1 MSGPYLTRG
10 EPRPRPFPRK
20 RGHATTAA
28 LLFLTAP
35 LVPASAQEPPD
46 SVQPDSVLVLSDLTI
61 SIGRLRVGAVPA
73 ARTPFPVQT
82 LRVDGGSTESV
93 TRRLAGLPGV
103 TLSNQTGSPYQSDL
117 RLRGFALSPIV
128 GVPQGVSVF
137 VDGVRVN
144 EADASQVHL
153 SLIPGG
159 AVDRVELLRGPVG
172 AFGKNALGGALN
184 FVTARGGEDT
194 SVSVEAEGG
203 SYGSVAGTVRAGG
216 RRDAYDG
223 FFVASYGRSNG
234 WRELGHSQ
242 ELSVFGKIGWRGER
256 TDAWV
261 SYTFESD
268 SLEGPGPLPES
279 WIQGGPLP
287 ADIVAPP
294 KDRRRLQY
302 TGGTGDAFTA
312 RLHFLNGRL
321 ERVLSEQWSVQL
333 ISFARF
339 VDFRQSNDNVTEP
352 NALGITQIASAG
364 TTAQFTYQPRDE
376 FLLILGAE
384 GVRNDVRIE
393 IQAHPNRTFVT
404 LAPHTTERL
413 RTDEDNF
420 ASFAESWWALSPSIA
435 LHGSLR
441 FDFSSLPVT
450 DLLDPADSGKNTF
463 SELSGGLGLSADLG
477 SGFNAFAGYGRG
489 FRSPVILEVSCA
501 DPEDPCQLPFELGP
515 DPPLLPVT
523 SDTWQAG
530 LRVGRQ
536 RFRGEAVGYWS
547 EVENDIFNVVD
558 LETPTRGFFTNL
570 ERTRRL
576 GLELSAEAVPLRGQ
590 RELTVTGSLGWTRA
604 TFESSAVLAAP
615 FLDEDD
621 DEGGDPPVVEPGD
634 RFPMVPEFSV
644 SAGVAYAFAN
654 TSLALQARWVGEQFL
669 IGDEGN
675 DAPFRRLDRYSLVD
689 LRVER
694 WLGRATAYLELS
706 NLFDRRYS
714 PFGIISRNV
723 RDAEQVERFLTP
735 GLPRTL
741 RVGLRVQSGR

>member
-1 MSGPYLTRG
+1 MGGSARL
-10 EPRPRPFPRK
+10 F
-20 RGHATTAA
+20 AA
-28 LLFLTAP
+28 LPFVAAP
-35 LVPASAQEPPD
+35 LIPASAQEPAD
-46 SVQPDSVLVLSDLTI
+46 SVPPDSVLVLSEITVP
-61 SIGRLRVGAVPA
+61 IGRLRVGAFPA
-73 ARTPFPVQT
+73 ARAPFPVQT
-82 LRVDGGSTESV
+82 LQIEDGSAESL
-93 TRRLAGLPGV
+93 TRRLARLPGV
-103 TLSNQTGSPYQSDL
+103 SLSNQTGSPYQSDV

-159 AVDRVELLRGPVG
+159 AVERVELLRGPVG
-172 AFGKNALGGALN
+172 AFGKNALAGALN
-184 FVTARGGEDT
+184 FVTARGSDDARIELET
-194 SVSVEAEGG
+194 EGG
-203 SYGSVAGTVRAGG
+203 SYGSASGTVRAGG
-216 RRDAYDG
+216 RWAAYDG
-223 FFVASYGRSNG
+223 FIAASYRRSDG
-234 WRELGHSQ
+234 WREHGHSE
-242 ELSVFGKIGWRGER
+242 ELSVFGKLGWSGER
-256 TDAWV
+256 TDAWL

-279 WIQGGPLP
+279 WIQGGALP

-294 KDRRRLQY
+294 QDRRRLQY

-312 RLHFLNGRL
+312 RMHFLNGRL
-321 ERVLSEQWSVQL
+321 ERVLSEEWSAQL

-352 NALGITQIASAG
+352 DALGITEIASVG
-364 TTAQFTYQPRDE
+364 TTAQLTYQPRDGL
-376 FLLILGAE
+376 LLILGAE
-384 GVRNDVRIE
+384 GVRNDVRID
-393 IQAHPNRTFVT
+393 IQAHPNRAFPS

-413 RTDEDNF
+413 RTDEGNL
-420 ASFAESWWALSPSIA
+420 ASFAEAWWALSPSLA

-450 DLLDPADSGKNTF
+450 DLLDPADSGENTF
-463 SELSGGLGLSADLG
+463 SEWSGGLGLSGDIG
-477 SGFNAFAGYGRG
+477 SGVNAFAGYGRG

-515 DPPLLPVT
+515 DPPLSPVT

-530 LRVGRQ
+530 LRLGGERL
-536 RFRGEAVGYWS
+536 RGEAVGYWS
-547 EVENDIFNVVD
+547 EVKNDIFNVVD

-576 GLELSAEAVPLRGQ
+576 GLELSAEAMPFRGKH
-590 RELTVTGSLGWTRA
+590 ELAITGSLGWTRA

-615 FLDEDD
+615 FLDED
-621 DEGGDPPVVEPGD
+621 EQGAPPEVEPGD

-644 SAGVAYAFAN
+644 SAGVAYAFFR
-654 TSLALQARWVGEQFL
+654 TSVALQALWVGEQFL

-675 DAPFRRLDRYSLVD
+675 EAPFKKLDRYSLVD
-689 LRVER
+689 LRVEHR
-694 WLGRATAYLELS
+694 IGQAMVYLELS
-706 NLFDRRYS
+706 NLLDQRYS

-723 RDAEQVERFLTP
+723 RGAEEEVERIPHARSPTNAARGAEGP
-735 GLPRTL
+735 
-741 RVGLRVQSGR
+741 

>member
-1 MSGPYLTRG
+1 MSERCLARS
-10 EPRPRPFPRK
+10 EPRTFLRK
-20 RGHATTAA
+20 RGHATTAT
-28 LLFLTAP
+28 LLLLGAP

-46 SVQPDSVLVLSDLTI
+46 SVAPDSVLVLSDVTV

-82 LRVDGGSTESV
+82 LRIEGGSAESL

-103 TLSNQTGSPYQSDL
+103 TLSNQTGSPYQSDV
-117 RLRGFALSPIV
+117 RLRGFSLSPVV

-153 SLIPGG
+153 SLIPGA
-159 AVDRVELLRGPVG
+159 AVERVELLRGPVG

-184 FVTARGGEDT
+184 FVTSRGSDDT
-194 SVSVEAEGG
+194 TLGIEAEGG
-203 SYGSVAGTVRAGG
+203 SYGSASGTLRAGG
-216 RRDAYDG
+216 RRGAYDG
-223 FFVASYGRSNG
+223 FFATSYRRSDG
-234 WRELGHSQ
+234 WREHGHSR
-242 ELSVFGKIGWRGER
+242 ELSVFGKLGWRGER
-256 TDAWV
+256 TDAWL

-279 WIQGGPLP
+279 WILGGPLP

-294 KDRRRLQY
+294 EDRRRLQY
-302 TGGTGDAFTA
+302 TGGTGDAFKA

-321 ERVLSEQWSVQL
+321 ERVLSEHWSGQL

-352 NALGITQIASAG
+352 NALGITRIASAG
-364 TTAQFTYQPRDE
+364 TTAQFTYQPSDG

-384 GVRNDVRIE
+384 GVRNDVRID
-393 IQAHPNRTFVT
+393 IQAHPNRNFPS
-404 LAPHTTERL
+404 LSPHTTERL
-413 RTDEDNF
+413 QTDEGNL
-420 ASFAESWWALSPSIA
+420 ASFAETWWALSRSLA

-450 DLLDPADSGKNTF
+450 DLLDPADSGENTF
-463 SELSGGLGLSADLG
+463 SELSGGLGLNADLG
-477 SGFNAFAGYGRG
+477 SGFNAFAGYARG

-530 LRVGRQ
+530 LRLGRP

-547 EVENDIFNVVD
+547 EVANDIFNVVD

-576 GLELSAEAVPLRGQ
+576 GLELSAEMRPSLGRHD
-590 RELTVTGSLGWTRA
+590 LTVTGSLGWTRA

-615 FLDEDD
+615 FLDEDELED
-621 DEGGDPPVVEPGD
+621 APEVEPGD
-634 RFPMVPEFSV
+634 RFPMVPELSA
-644 SAGVAYAFAN
+644 SAGVMYAFPN
-654 TSLALQARWVGEQFL
+654 TSLALQARRVGEQFL

-675 DAPFRRLDRYSLVD
+675 EAPFGKLEAYSLVD

-694 WLGRATAYLELS
+694 RLGRATAYLEVS
-706 NLFDRRYS
+706 NLFDQRYS

-723 RDAEQVERFLTP
+723 RDTDQVERFLTP

-741 RVGLRVQSGR
+741 RVGLRVRSGG

>member
-1 MSGPYLTRG
+1 M
-10 EPRPRPFPRK
+10 
-20 RGHATTAA
+20 
-28 LLFLTAP
+28 
-35 LVPASAQEPPD
+35 PASAQEPPD

-73 ARTPFPVQT
+73 ARTPFPVHT

-333 ISFARF
+333 ITFARF

-675 DAPFRRLDRYSLVD
+675 DAPFRKLDRYSLVD

-735 GLPRTL
+735 GLPRAL